1 MRRMKL
7 RSWEDTFVPIFTL
20 EIFRTSYQSTRDAGV
35 SYFNMLQEFFNDPS
49 RARSLLITE
58 ETYAAAA
65 RALFNSLARPD
76 RWVN

>member
-1 MRRMKL
+1 MKL

-65 RALFNSLARPD
+65 RAFFNSLARPD